1 MSQIPAVAGSGINGG
16 GGAWY
21 AYGNFSRRSKPDP
34 FPRQMDTCRILII
47 EDHALVRE
55 AMVRALERLKMP
67 CAFSQASCAQ
77 DALSL
82 IENGEEFDLVL
93 MDLGLPDMS
102 GFSLLSVLAHRFP
115 SIPVAV
121 VSAQSDEASV
131 KRALK
136 AGAAGFLSKNMTSDQ
151 LVEAVETIID
161 GGVVTPADGDG
172 AAGNGRSSR
181 RRSVE
186 SIAAQYG
193 LTAAQTRVM
202 ELMVEGR
209 TNREIAE
216 LLGLAEGTV
225 KVHCSAILRALG
237 VPNRAQALVM
247 LSRQGLRG

>member
-1 MSQIPAVAGSGINGG
+1 MQ
-16 GGAWY
+16 
-21 AYGNFSRRSKPDP
+21 
-34 FPRQMDTCRILII
+34 TCRILII

-55 AMVRALERLKMP
+55 AMAHALAGLSMP
-67 CAFSQASCAQ
+67 CAFVEASCAQ
-77 DALSL
+77 EALAQ
-82 IENGEEFDLVL
+82 IESGVEFDLVL

-115 SIPVAV
+115 SIPVMI
-121 VSAQSDEASV
+121 VSAQADESSV

-136 AGAAGFLSKNMTSDQ
+136 AGAASFVSKNLSSEQ
-151 LVEAVETIID
+151 LVRAVETVLA
-161 GGVVTPADGDG
+161 GGTVMPQEGGEATG
-172 AAGNGRSSR
+172 AVPGRPGK

-186 SIAAQYG
+186 SIAAQFG

-209 TNREIAE
+209 TNREIAD

-225 KVHCSAILRALG
+225 KVHCSAILRALN
-237 VPNRAQALVM
+237 VPNRAQALVV

>member
-1 MSQIPAVAGSGINGG
+1 MQ
-16 GGAWY
+16 
-21 AYGNFSRRSKPDP
+21 
-34 FPRQMDTCRILII
+34 TCRIMII

-55 AMVRALERLKMP
+55 AMVRALGSLKMP
-67 CAFSQASCAQ
+67 SDFFEASCAQ
-77 DALSL
+77 EALQQVESG
-82 IENGEEFDLVL
+82 NEFDLVL

-115 SIPVAV
+115 SIPVMV

-136 AGAAGFLSKNMTSDQ
+136 AGAAAFASKNMSSEQ
-151 LVEAVETIID
+151 LVHAVETVLK
-161 GGVVTPADGDG
+161 GGVVTPAETPG
-172 AAGNGRSSR
+172 GNVPGRTGR
-181 RRSVE
+181 RRSVD
-186 SIAAQYG
+186 SIATQFG

-225 KVHCSAILRALG
+225 KVHCSAILRALD
-237 VPNRAQALVM
+237 VPNRAQALVV